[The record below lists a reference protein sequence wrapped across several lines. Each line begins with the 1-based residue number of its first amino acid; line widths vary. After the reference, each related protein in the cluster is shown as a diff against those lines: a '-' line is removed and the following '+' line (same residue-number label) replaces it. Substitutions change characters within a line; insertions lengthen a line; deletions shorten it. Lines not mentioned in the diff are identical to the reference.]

1 MPAGAPG
8 QEQFRD
14 AIVEFRNLDI
24 AAGLDPLFRLREQ
37 LVGNDDLRDRSGID
51 DVTRDH
57 LLGHLKRCDDVRRR
71 VTHNPDGDDIGT
83 QLAKAIDPDGTI
95 ESPNN
100 PFAGETVQSQ
110 SGGLFQ
116 LPWPIDGSDAN
127 IPIRSQLDLRNGF
140 AAIVL
145 EGVDR
150 CIVAWTRLESRWR
163 TQFITINDS
172 MRVYQLYQRVYDLLT
187 TFGGNDNRTD
197 IAQGVRRTEEPRG
210 PAAAPNAST
219 ESATG
224 TAPG

>member
-1 MPAGAPG
+1 MPIGDPG
-8 QEQFRD
+8 QEEFRD

-71 VTHNPDGDDIGT
+71 VTHNPDHADIGT
-83 QLAKAIDPDGTI
+83 QLAKAIDPDGSI
-95 ESPNN
+95 ESPEN

-116 LPWPIDGSDAN
+116 LPWAIDGTDPN
-127 IPIRSQLDLRNGF
+127 IPLRSQLDLRNGF

-145 EGVDR
+145 AAVNR
-150 CIVAWTRLESRWR
+150 CIVQWSRFESRWR
-163 TQFITINDS
+163 TQFLTINDS
-172 MRVYQLYQRVYDLLT
+172 MRAYQLYQRVYDLLM
-187 TFGGNDNRTD
+187 TFGGNDQRTD

-210 PAAAPNAST
+210 PTAAPNAAG

-224 TAPG
+224 QSTG